1 MTRPLDIKKK
11 ESCVMLRFWLLTQ
24 NYSLDFMLLLNVH
37 EVMFYLVYFID
48 LLIYLPPLH
57 NIIQLCLY
65 DGCGWKN
72 LKSIRSSILFYPLD
86 ISILT

>member
-48 LLIYLPPLH
+48 LLIYLPP
-57 NIIQLCLY
+57 
-65 DGCGWKN
+65 
-72 LKSIRSSILFYPLD
+72 SITLFNYVCTMGAAGK
-86 ISILT
+86 I